1 MAILI
6 SIKPLNNDDRL
17 FLWAIRVFEHICQK
31 RPWEF
36 QEYLPDK
43 WRIRLSSIHDLNVGE
58 SKKELIVEAR
68 KWFKCLRLEEKI
80 MAEIKRPECV
90 KDSHITFLDTLQESG
105 VTNMWGAT
113 SYLIAHT
120 DITDEKTAETVLF
133 YWMNSWKE
141 LHPKKEK

>member
-1 MAILI
+1 
-6 SIKPLNNDDRL
+6 
-17 FLWAIRVFEHICQK
+17 
-31 RPWEF
+31 
-36 QEYLPDK
+36 
-43 WRIRLSSIHDLNVGE
+43 
-58 SKKELIVEAR
+58 
-68 KWFKCLRLEEKI
+68 

-120 DITDEKTAETVLF
+120 DITDEETAETVLF
-133 YWMNSWKE
+133 YWMNAWKE